1 MPEIKIHIGGREFE
15 VVCKEGEED
24 FLHSAAAM
32 LDVEATALNT
42 AMGRIPES
50 RMLLMSG
57 LMLADKTASLEDQLA
72 AAARESEGGPLAHE
86 VSAEM
91 DKLKAD
97 LAAAN
102 DKAASAEKA
111 LAEKTADFE
120 AKITE
125 MTAKEEIKAQD
136 VTADIDAKVAELTT
150 ELEAKTADAEQKEAN
165 MHLALEAM
173 ERMVVTLEEKG
184 A

>member
-1 MPEIKIHIGGREFE
+1 MPEIKIHIGGRDFD
-15 VVCKEGEED
+15 VVCKDGEEE
-24 FLHSAAAM
+24 FLHSAASM

-72 AAARESEGGPLAHE
+72 AAAREKEGGQLAHE

-91 DKLKAD
+91 DKLKVD
-97 LAAAN
+97 LDAAN
-102 DKAASAEKA
+102 TKASDAEKA
-111 LAEKTADFE
+111 LADKVVEMATVEADL
-120 AKITE
+120 
-125 MTAKEEIKAQD
+125 KA
-136 VTADIDAKVAELTT
+136 T
-150 ELEAKTADAEQKEAN
+150 LET
-165 MHLALEAM
+165 M
-173 ERMVVTLEEKG
+173 ERMVTALEEKG